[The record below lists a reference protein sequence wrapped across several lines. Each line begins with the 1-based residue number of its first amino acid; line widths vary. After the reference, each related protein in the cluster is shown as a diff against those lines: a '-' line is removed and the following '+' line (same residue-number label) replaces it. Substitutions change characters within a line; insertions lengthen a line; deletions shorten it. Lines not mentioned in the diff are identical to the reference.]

1 MMRSRFTCS
10 VGVGVRVGVR
20 VRVRVRVGVRV
31 RVRARVRVRVRVR
44 ARARVRVRA
53 RVRARVSPLHL
64 LGLVLGRRREAHHVD
79 GEAEEAEERQ
89 ASSDAQHEEPA
100 IPGQQRHEE
109 RDGLAEEGKAQ

>member
-1 MMRSRFTCS
+1 MARVM
-10 VGVGVRVGVR
+10 VRAKVR
-20 VRVRVRVGVRV
+20 VRVRV
-31 RVRARVRVRVRVR
+31 RVRARVRARARARARFRVRVRVRVRAR